1 MCLFIYSF
9 FFSVSFSV
17 SVSPITWIRC
27 SKPLGCIYD
36 ILSHQCLT
44 IWSQNARVNF
54 VFVVILF
61 QVAFQTK
68 WKKKKKRKKFHK
80 IVFCVVLMAFSFWL
94 IWWWVFLSN
103 FNLIAWQL
111 LLSLSNKMFMSMYVL
126 IYSHVD
132 NNSFN
137 FSLELLF
144 TKTKC
149 QKRVIWYES
158 CLSVSTTNTELKS
171 ETDRK
176 SKREKKNPAYL
187 CSKSIS
193 WMPLSFEKN
202 FEGPNEETQRGKNEI
217 KIFLNRCAHSFLF
230 PGTQYCVCVVFH
242 QIGGSFS
249 IILLFLFNLYTFHFI
264 QIHSG
269 LRFHTPDLFIVFIF
283 VNEMLSNNAIRLHTH
298 TAVHCLWVFFNMPWS
313 KHLHSYNC
321 EMKKKMFNNRIT
333 YAINNNA
340 CGSNF
345 FFSLLFLSL
354 HWTIWC
360 GNNLESMVFIT

>member
-1 MCLFIYSF
+1 MFIYLF
-9 FFSVSFSV
+9 FFFFGFVLCLCFPHHLDSLLKAARLYTRHIISSMFDDMIAKRAGEFCVRCYFISSCFSNKV
-17 SVSPITWIRC
+17 EEEEE
-27 SKPLGCIYD
+27 K
-36 ILSHQCLT
+36 
-44 IWSQNARVNF
+44 
-54 VFVVILF
+54 
-61 QVAFQTK
+61 
-68 WKKKKKRKKFHK
+68 KKFHK

-176 SKREKKNPAYL
+176 SKREKKILPICARRALVECL
-187 CSKSIS
+187 CHLKKISKARTKKREG
-193 WMPLSFEKN
+193 EKM
-202 FEGPNEETQRGKNEI
+202 KL
-217 KIFLNRCAHSFLF
+217 KFLNRCAHSFVF

-242 QIGGSFS
+242 QVGGSFS

-298 TAVHCLWVFFNMPWS
+298 TVVHCLWVFFSTCRDQSICIHTTVKW
-313 KHLHSYNC
+313 
-321 EMKKKMFNNRIT
+321 KKKMFNNRTT